1 MSFKNLNL
9 KANELAYTL
18 LEQTFQGT
26 IPNPQ
31 ILSYLKYSIKSELIT
46 CSSVFS
52 ALGAFK
58 KTVSPAILNCLL
70 LIVRNLLNSLVSQKC
85 DDNVQQES
93 GLSILIKTVRAQDF
107 DKFQAYLVL
116 INLFIIL
123 DKYEFHT
130 YLECS

>member
-93 GLSILIKTVRAQDF
+93 RV
-107 DKFQAYLVL
+107 
-116 INLFIIL
+116 
-123 DKYEFHT
+123 KYSH
-130 YLECS
+130 